1 MFSSERLKQRRKEK
15 GYTQQA
21 VAEYLGLNRA
31 SYTSWELGRAKPN
44 QANLKKLSEILEVDV
59 TYFESSYTIVTNY
72 LQLDAENRLKAELYV
87 EELLEMQEQQRSAK
101 IIPLFAI
108 SVLENIPLSAGHGA
122 SYFDDYSQTTVYA
135 EQEYYYDF
143 ACFVDGESMQPRF
156 KNGEVAMFK
165 ESGFDYDGAIYAIS
179 LNGST
184 YIKKFTVNQIAIELS
199 LSIQNMRIC
208 LPMQM
213 MIFILWARLSVISCQ
228 LKNYNSVG

>member
-87 EELLEMQEQQRSAK
+87 EELLEMQEQQQSAK
-101 IIPLFAI
+101 IVPLFAI

-184 YIKKFTVNQIAIELS
+184 YIKKVYRESDCYRIE
-199 LSIQNMRIC
+199 SINPEYADMFAYADDDFHI
-208 LPMQM
+208 
-213 MIFILWARLSVISCQ
+213 
-228 LKNYNSVG
+228 VGKVVGHFMPVEKL